1 MRKLKF
7 GKTFRNFL
15 ISYVI
20 ILVIP
25 LITAIIS
32 YHTSIKIAESKSIE
46 SSLLV
51 LNQSKTHLE
60 RRLAE
65 VEKFSRQLTRDG
77 NIRSILN
84 YGKVIETYNAYKNWR
99 IYKEFIN

>member
-7 GKTFRNFL
+7 SKTFRNFL

-32 YHTSIKIAESKSIE
+32 YHTSIKIAESKSIDK
-46 SSLLV
+46 SVSKQAKDLKALIQSL
-51 LNQSKTHLE
+51 
-60 RRLAE
+60 
-65 VEKFSRQLTRDG
+65 
-77 NIRSILN
+77 
-84 YGKVIETYNAYKNWR
+84 KVKYEN
-99 IYKEFIN
+99 